1 MRFNRFVISVCDINL
16 LQVMNDEMGYIMFKG
31 ARNTIVTYDPAN
43 KDWTMEIVNNP
54 KVFAKTK
61 SLFENLLMGRYILI
75 CKNL

>member
-1 MRFNRFVISVCDINL
+1 
-16 LQVMNDEMGYIMFKG
+16 MNDEMGYIMFKG
-31 ARNTIVTYDPAN
+31 ARHTIVTYDPAN

-61 SLFENLLMGRYILI
+61 SLFENLLMGRHILI